1 MSCSTGI
8 LPVPVRKHGR
18 DARATEMQPT
28 VSVIMA
34 VYNAEAFLDA
44 AVQSILE
51 QSFADF
57 EFIIIDD
64 GSTDRSNAMLQ
75 DYARKDN
82 RVRLISRPNKG
93 LTVSLNEGW
102 KLARGEF
109 LARMDAD
116 DVAAPDRLRIQVEY
130 LRAHPDVS
138 VLGGAYELIDDAGRM
153 LTTIVPPTDDATL
166 QEHALSG
173 RTPICHPLAMM
184 RRDAVQKVGGY
195 DEEFTV
201 AQDLDLWLKLGE
213 VGKLACVP
221 QVLLRYRQHEESV
234 SEKKQAQQ
242 VRNMKLACERAY
254 ARRGITRDFL
264 GENGWRPTSARRSR
278 HEYALRYGWWAFKS
292 AQRRTAMIYGLRAI
306 GTIPWSAEGWK
317 LLACAVMKKPS
328 TIL

>member
-1 MSCSTGI
+1 
-8 LPVPVRKHGR
+8 
-18 DARATEMQPT
+18 
-28 VSVIMA
+28 
-34 VYNAEAFLDA
+34 
-44 AVQSILE
+44 VQSVLK
-51 QSFADF
+51 QSFSDF

-64 GSTDRSNAMLQ
+64 GSTDRSNQMLQ

-93 LTVSLNEGW
+93 LTPSLNEGL

-109 LARMDAD
+109 VARMDAD
-116 DVAAPDRLRIQVEY
+116 DVAAPDRLKVQVEY
-130 LRAHPDVS
+130 LRAHSEVS

-184 RRDAVQKVGGY
+184 RRDAVEKVGGY
-195 DEEFTV
+195 DEEFAV

-213 VGKLACVP
+213 VGTLACVP
-221 QVLLRYRQHEESV
+221 DVLLRYRQHEDSV
-234 SEKKQAQQ
+234 SEKKQAMQ

-254 ARRGITRDFL
+254 ARRGITHDFL

-278 HEYALRYGWWAFKS
+278 HEYALRYGWWAFNS
-292 AQRRTAMIYGLRAI
+292 AQRKTAVVYGMKAI
-306 GTIPWSAEGWK
+306 GAIPWNVEGWR
-317 LLACAVMKKPS
+317 LLFCAVVKRAF
-328 TIL
+328 

>member
-1 MSCSTGI
+1 
-8 LPVPVRKHGR
+8 
-18 DARATEMQPT
+18 
-28 VSVIMA
+28 MA

-44 AVQSILE
+44 AVQSVLK
-51 QSFADF
+51 QSFSDF

-64 GSTDRSNAMLQ
+64 GSTDRSTAMLQ

-82 RVRLISRPNKG
+82 RVRLISRANKG
-93 LTVSLNEGW
+93 LTASLNEGL

-109 LARMDAD
+109 IARMDAD
-116 DVAAPDRLRIQVEY
+116 DVAAPDRLKIQVEY
-130 LRAHPDVS
+130 LRAHPEVS
-138 VLGGAYELIDDAGRM
+138 LLGGAYELIDDAGRM
-153 LTTIVPPTDDATL
+153 LTTIVPPPDDATL

-184 RRDAVQKVGGY
+184 RRDAVEKVGGY
-195 DEEFTV
+195 DDAFAV

-221 QVLLRYRQHEESV
+221 QVLLRYRQHEDSV
-234 SEKKQAQQ
+234 SEKKQEQQ

-264 GENGWRPTSARRSR
+264 GESGWRPSSARRSR

-292 AQRRTAMIYGLRAI
+292 AQRKTAMIYGLRAI
-306 GTIPWSAEGWK
+306 GAMPWNSDGWK
-317 LLACAVMKKPS
+317 LLACAMVKKAPA
-328 TIL
+328 INL